1 MTTTHTQDRRRNE
14 RVTLAGPL
22 AIRSQDGLEPASLR
36 NLSVAGL
43 SCACARPF
51 PEMSTVL
58 VSLDLPA
65 LPGEAASSVRL
76 ELTGA
81 VVRCHRLPRGTGRR
95 RYELALYF
103 TGLAPQARSALSSLL
118 EARLR

>member
-1 MTTTHTQDRRRNE
+1 MTTTRTQDRRRNE
-14 RVTLAGPL
+14 RVTFSGPL
-22 AIRSQDGLEPASLR
+22 AIRSEAGLEPASLR

-43 SCACARPF
+43 SCTCARPF
-51 PEMSTVL
+51 PEMATVL

-81 VVRCHRLPRGTGRR
+81 VVRCRRLPHGTGRR

-103 TGLAPQARSALSSLL
+103 TGLAPHARTALSSLL